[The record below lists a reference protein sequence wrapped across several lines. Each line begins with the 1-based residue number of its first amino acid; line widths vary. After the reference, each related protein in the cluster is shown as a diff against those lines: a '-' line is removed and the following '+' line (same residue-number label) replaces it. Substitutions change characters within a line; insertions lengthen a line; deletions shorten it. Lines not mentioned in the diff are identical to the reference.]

1 MSEIVYQ
8 IGELLSQMLGSVP
21 LGTNLGLFSL
31 LWALLSGRLL
41 WSRGALFPALSDLGL
56 PPDAVRRGE
65 AALAYGRW
73 CIADLVS
80 EWQRVVLKQGRW
92 QPHIHEGFRPVACD
106 LVGFFRP
113 RFVGCPGK
121 HYTCVAGK
129 ALPAV
134 VFALVAPVGSVGN
147 TRLALP
153 RRLLRQEPTEPREA
167 LLQKRALREAAQ
179 TLRAEE
185 VLVTDAGFGVEELL
199 MCGVGR
205 FLTRVDKNFTA
216 RRNVRP
222 ERNPIGRPAEY
233 GELIRP
239 LARTRAGKT
248 IAATPPDEKASWKE
262 GHRTVRAHLWRNLTL
277 PSQKPG
283 AASFDCVVILDPR
296 YKEPLVLACYH
307 LPVSAPAVRNLYRD
321 RWPIE
326 KLPQAAKQMLGAE
339 RAFVFGEQSRY
350 RLPELAL
357 LAGNVLSYTAALA
370 APIASGFW
378 DRAARPT
385 CGRLRRRL
393 ARVPFS
399 ELPVATGQLRKKASV
414 TAHLPKGVSA
424 HRRIK
429 AVPIDAHDTICAA
442 FTGN

>member
-8 IGELLSQMLGSVP
+8 IWALLEQVLSSVP
-21 LGTNLGLFSL
+21 VGTNLGLLHL

-41 WSRGALFPALSDLGL
+41 GSRGALFPALLDLGL
-56 PPDAVRRGE
+56 SPDAVRRSE

-73 CIADLVS
+73 CIANLLWD
-80 EWQRVVLKQGRW
+80 WQRCVHQQGRW
-92 QPHIHEGFRPVACD
+92 QPHVHEGYRPVACD

-113 RFVGCPGK
+113 RLVGCAGK
-121 HYTCVAGK
+121 HYTSMAGK

-134 VFALVAPVGSVGN
+134 TFALLAPVGSVGT

-167 LLQKRALREAAQ
+167 LLQKRAVREAAQ
-179 TLRAEE
+179 TLAAEE

-199 MCGVGR
+199 ACGVGR
-205 FLTRVDKNFTA
+205 FVARVDKNFTA

-248 IAATPPDEKASWKE
+248 IAATPPDEKTSWKE
-262 GHRTVRAHLWRNLTL
+262 GKRTVRAHLWRNLTL

-283 AASFDCVVILDPR
+283 APAFDCVVIRDPR

-307 LPVSAPAVRNLYRD
+307 LPVSARAVRNLYRD

-339 RAFVFGEQSRY
+339 RAFVFGEESRF

-357 LAGNVLSYTAALA
+357 VAGNLLSYAAALG
-370 APIASGFW
+370 APVASGFW

-385 CGRLRRRL
+385 CGRVRRRL
-393 ARVPFS
+393 ARVDFS
-399 ELPVATGQLRKKASV
+399 ELPLPTGQLRKKESV

-424 HRRIK
+424 HRRTK
-429 AVPIDAHDTICAA
+429 VGPTYARGTICAA